1 MTAAWKQKKF
11 ERLAQKDLMEKLKGE
26 VKYLQDRLDAY
37 KGQQKYMEERV
48 KDLYYQR
55 DQAQILANR
64 YNALRTQELMIAT
77 SDGFKLVT
85 GEELDT
91 HCGATAYGAS
101 PKVNWPAQH
110 VMTYTISPGEALDS
124 WHLAQQS
131 QKYADALRRSMV
143 RTRETMKEGI
153 EIYGLDTGSTSQE
166 EDTQNP

>member
-11 ERLAQKDLMEKLKGE
+11 ERLAQKDLVEKLKGE

-85 GEELDT
+85 GEELDI
-91 HCGATAYGAS
+91 HCGATAYGES
-101 PKVNWPAQH
+101 PKVSVKGWPAQH
-110 VMTYTISPGEALDS
+110 VMTYSIAADWSAN
-124 WHLAQQS
+124 QS
-131 QKYADALRRSMV
+131 EKFNEALRRSMV
-143 RTRETMKEGI
+143 QTREAMKEGI
-153 EIYGLDTGSTSQE
+153 EIYGLNTGSTGQE

>member
-26 VKYLQDRLDAY
+26 VKYLQDRLAE
-37 KGQQKYMEERV
+37 QKESRKYYEERMKIV
-48 KDLYYQR
+48 YQQR
-55 DQAQILANR
+55 DEAMILANR
-64 YNALRTQELMIAT
+64 YNMLRSQELMIAT

-85 GEELDT
+85 GEELDI

-101 PKVNWPAQH
+101 PKVSVKGWPAQH
-110 VMTYTISPGEALDS
+110 VMTYSLAEYWSEKPSEAFS
-124 WHLAQQS
+124 EQLA
-131 QKYADALRRSMV
+131 KSMV

-153 EIYGLDTGSTSQE
+153 EIYGLNTGSTSQE

>member
-26 VKYLQDRLDAY
+26 VKYLQDRLAE
-37 KGQQKYMEERV
+37 QKESRKYYEERMKIV
-48 KDLYYQR
+48 YQQR
-55 DQAQILANR
+55 DEAMILANR
-64 YNALRTQELMIAT
+64 YNMLRSQELMIAT

-85 GEELDT
+85 GEELDI

-101 PKVNWPAQH
+101 PKVSVKGWPAQH
-110 VMTYTISPGEALDS
+110 VMTYSLAEYWSEKQSEAFS
-124 WHLAQQS
+124 EQLA
-131 QKYADALRRSMV
+131 KSMV

-153 EIYGLDTGSTSQE
+153 EIYGLNTGSTSQE